1 MGPKV
6 LEELNK
12 QFTMQGYNDGGA
24 RSHITGSI
32 PHRALRTRCVRE
44 NLFVYSLSQGWGD
57 SVLRAWCVLRAW
69 WVAGLSASTNL
80 QEADVEAK
88 LSKERAAQTEFA
100 SEETTAITKQLFQDG
115 LGQAGVD
122 LLEQGV
128 KGLVDDIDR
137 LEPYFQ
143 KLAVGIE

>member
-1 MGPKV
+1 MHTFLV
-6 LEELNK
+6 
-12 QFTMQGYNDGGA
+12 F
-24 RSHITGSI
+24 
-32 PHRALRTRCVRE
+32 
-44 NLFVYSLSQGWGD
+44 SLSQGLSGI
-57 SVLRAWCVLRAW
+57 VLRAW

-100 SEETTAITKQLFQDG
+100 PEETTDITKQLFQDG
-115 LGQAGVD
+115 LGQAGLE

-128 KGLVDDIDR
+128 KGLVDDVDR